1 MKFSTK
7 LVVSVLVL
15 VLSVF
20 ALAAPAFAAPAKAAD
35 PLANVSSV
43 LKSGGSIT
51 INGSLPCSK
60 WSAYAVTN
68 VAGNNVNITVYR
80 KANLNASCAAKTVP
94 YSLKVSPTLASG
106 TYNVYVNGRFRFT
119 LTK

>member
-1 MKFSTK
+1 MKTK
-7 LVVSVLVL
+7 SILNVIAVLVL
-15 VLSVF
+15 ALAVF
-20 ALAAPAFAAPAKAAD
+20 ATAAPAQAAD

-43 LKSGGSIT
+43 VKSGSTISISGT
-51 INGSLPCSK
+51 LPCSK

-68 VAGNNVNITVYR
+68 VIGNNVNITVYR
-80 KANLNASCAAKTVP
+80 KAKLNVSCAAKIKP
-94 YSLKVSPTLASG
+94 YSLSVAPTLASG